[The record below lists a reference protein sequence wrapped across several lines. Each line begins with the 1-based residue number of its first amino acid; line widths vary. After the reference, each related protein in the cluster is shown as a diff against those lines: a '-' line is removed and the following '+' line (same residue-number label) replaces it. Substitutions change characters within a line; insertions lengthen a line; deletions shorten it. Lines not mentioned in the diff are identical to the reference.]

1 MSSKMNELRAMIR
14 KEIKA
19 ALEEASKT
27 DTLQAQITKTQDDIS
42 KKSKVEKD
50 KLANLYTQLGQEL
63 KKEK

>member
-1 MSSKMNELRAMIR
+1 MSSKMNELRHLIR
-14 KEIKA
+14 REIKA